1 MLVGDY
7 NSIIN
12 KEELA
17 KSLARYEYT
26 LTQLVDLGLNVNP
39 SRLKKYIE
47 PYNQMITRW
56 GTESISSIVNN
67 KQYASALF
75 EVHQMIEIG
84 EKLLELKHDNLTAAL
99 KKTLSGDELY
109 SVDAQKEKTNSAR
122 NFSFELFMA
131 RYFKRAGYD
140 LNFDT
145 ISDINAT
152 DEQDSIFIECK
163 RPAKEETVGPNIQT
177 ALKQAI
183 KRFDPNDK
191 RNQKGIAAID
201 ITALINPEHEFLV
214 PNDLYFISDVL
225 KNADHAYAPTFQQ
238 AFSEYGSDCLSIII
252 YFCFPVFQLKDET
265 IGIYDRCFS
274 IPIYHEGS
282 SSEDVFLRLN
292 DKLMTSVGK

>member
-1 MLVGDY
+1 MSDY
-7 NSIIN
+7 NSTIN

-17 KSLARYEYT
+17 ASLSRYEST
-26 LTQLVDLGLNVNP
+26 LKKLLELGLNVNP

-47 PYNQMITRW
+47 PYEQMITKW
-56 GTESISSIVNN
+56 GTESVSSIVSNR
-67 KQYASALF
+67 QYASVLF

-84 EKLLELKHDNLTAAL
+84 DKLLELKHDNLTAAL
-99 KKTLSGDELY
+99 KKTLSGCELY
-109 SVDAQKEKTNSAR
+109 SVDAQKKKANSAR
-122 NFSFELFMA
+122 DFSFELFMA

-145 ISDINAT
+145 IADINAT

-163 RPAKEETVGPNIQT
+163 RPAKEETVGPNIQK

-201 ITALINPEHEFLV
+201 LTALINPEHEFLV
-214 PNDLYFISDVL
+214 PKDLSFISDVL
-225 KNADHAYAPTFQQ
+225 KNADHGYAPAFQQ
-238 AFSEYGSDCLSIII
+238 VFSEYGTDCLSIIV

-274 IPIYHEGS
+274 IPIYDEGS
-282 SSEDVFLRLN
+282 SSEEVFLRMN
-292 DKLMTSVGK
+292 DKLMTSIGK